1 MPPRL
6 SDRLSAARRRRFVGR
21 VAEQT
26 LFESALASLDSAE
39 RPFQLLYIFGPGGVG
54 KTTLL
59 NEFIDICGQARVQAL
74 TIDARN
80 IEPTTDSFLEALR
93 LALNAPPS
101 ESPLSVLT
109 ERAAPHVILI
119 DTYEIL
125 APLNNWLYDSFLP
138 QLPDNALIVLAGRQ
152 PPSPAWRADPGWQA
166 LVRVLSLRNL
176 SPNESRAYL
185 TKQQI
190 PVEQHEA
197 VLDFTHGHPLA
208 LSLVADVFAQRPESL
223 SNFQPQAAPDV
234 VKTLLERL
242 VQKVPGPAHRAALE
256 ACALVRLTTE
266 SLLAEML
273 SMPDPSASSGQAV
286 HELFEWLRDLSFIDS
301 GPLGLFPHDL
311 TRETLV
317 ADLRW
322 RNPDWYV
329 ELHRR
334 ARNYYTARLGQ
345 TSSQGQQRL
354 IFDLL
359 FLHRDNSMVRPFIEW
374 QTSSSIL
381 VEAMRD
387 ADGPTLVEMV
397 QRHEGDEASKLAALW
412 FAQQPQGV
420 FVFRDPDGQAAGFL
434 AMVSLPRANP
444 EALAA
449 DPAAEATWRYVQTHS
464 PLRPGETATLFR
476 FWMARDAYQAVSP
489 AQSVIFINMVRHY
502 LTAPGLVFTFI
513 PCADPDFWTPVFAY
527 AELAR
532 LPEADFEVGGR
543 RYGVYGHNWRAM
555 PPAVWLAM
563 LAEKEIGLTPQ
574 AGSSPAAEPIV
585 VLSEPEFA
593 AAVQEALRSY
603 VRPDALRGN
612 PLLQSRLVLESAE
625 AGTGP
630 RERLAALQSLIK
642 QAAESL
648 QATPREAKFY
658 RALYHTYFQPAPTQE
673 QAAELLDLPFSTYR
687 RHLKSGIDRVLEVLW
702 QKELHELS

>member
-1 MPPRL
+1 MPSRL

-59 NEFIDICGQARVQAL
+59 NEFSDVCGQAGVRAVA
-74 TIDARN
+74 IDARH

-93 LALNAPPS
+93 LALNASPS
-101 ESPLSVLT
+101 ESPLAVLT
-109 ERAAPHVILI
+109 GRAAPHVILI

-138 QLPDNALIVLAGRQ
+138 ELPGNALIVLAGRQ
-152 PPSPAWRADPGWQA
+152 PPAPAWRADPGWQA
-166 LVRVLSLRNL
+166 LAHVISLRNL
-176 SPNESRAYL
+176 SPDESRDYL
-185 TKQQI
+185 AKQQI

-223 SNFQPQAAPDV
+223 SSFQPQAEPDV

-256 ACALVRLTTE
+256 ACALVRFTTE

-273 SMPDPSASSGQAV
+273 SMPEV
-286 HELFEWLRDLSFIDS
+286 HELFEWLRGLSFIEI

-311 TRETLV
+311 TREALV

-334 ARNYYTARLGQ
+334 ARNYYNKRIQETTGQ
-345 TSSQGQQRL
+345 AQQRYL
-354 IFDLL
+354 FDLI
-359 FLHRDNSMVRPFIEW
+359 FLHRDNSMVRPFLEW
-374 QTSSSIL
+374 QASGAAPSEARQADIPIL
-381 VEAMRD
+381 I
-387 ADGPTLVEMV
+387 EMV
-397 QRHEGDEASKLAALW
+397 ARHEGDESAQLARHW
-412 FAQQPQGV
+412 FERQPHNV
-420 FVFRDPDGQAAGFL
+420 LVFRDANGQPEGFL
-434 AMVSLPRANP
+434 GMAALQKAAPD
-444 EALAA
+444 ELAA
-449 DPAAEATWRYVQTHS
+449 DPATQAAWLYLQKHA
-464 PLRPGETATLFR
+464 PLRSGETAIYFR
-476 FWMARDAYQAVSP
+476 FWMARDTYQAVSP
-489 AQSVIFINMVRHY
+489 TQSLIFVTAVRHY
-502 LTAPGLVFTFI
+502 LTTPGLVFTFF
-513 PCADPDFWTPVFAY
+513 PCADTEFWAPMFIY
-527 AELAR
+527 ADINR
-532 LPEADFEVGGR
+532 LDEVDFEVSGR

-555 PPAVWLAM
+555 PPSAWLALM
-563 LAEKEIGLTPQ
+563 AEREIGLAPQ
-574 AGSSPAAEPIV
+574 QPAAAPEPLV

-593 AAVQEALRSY
+593 AAVQEALRDY
-603 VRPDALRGN
+603 ARPDSLRGS
-612 PLLQSRLVLESAE
+612 PLLQSRLVVESVGAN
-625 AGTGP
+625 AGS
-630 RERLAALQSLIK
+630 RERIAALQSLIK
-642 QAAESL
+642 QATESL

-658 RALYHTYFQPAPTQE
+658 RALYHTYLQPAPTQE

-687 RHLKSGIDRVLEVLW
+687 RHLKSGIERVVEILW